1 MRDGQHIEPSTSG
14 SYPLREGN
22 LVRPLVDGGPAFE
35 RICTAVEAA
44 QHSAWITVAFF
55 EQAARM
61 PGGRG
66 SFFDLLDTAA
76 ARGIEIRVLFWSEP
90 DIDRMIKGAEHFAGD
105 AGNRALLESRNTAW
119 LARWDRFAKHCHH
132 QKSWVVDAGREGALA
147 FVGGINLDSGSIS
160 WPGHS
165 ANAGI
170 VVEPGRRADS
180 HNIHDVYLEIHG
192 PAVADVAHNFVQ
204 RWNQASERH
213 DSCGAWPDLSVAGD
227 LEFPLALPAAAGNV
241 PVQVTRSV
249 QASLY
254 SNGHAAPGAP
264 GYAIE
269 NGESSI
275 REQYTLAIEGARE
288 AIYLENQ
295 MLICPQV
302 IEELSSAM
310 KRGVEVA
317 ALVPGLPMPEIA
329 AARDNPLAK
338 PVFEALGRLGEH
350 QNFTL
355 AAPMVAINGS
365 APEHVYVHSKMM
377 LVDDCF
383 TTIGS
388 CNTMARS
395 FLGDTEMNASFWDEN
410 VTRALRCELLGEQ
423 LGRDTAGLE
432 VTAALRLFAE
442 TARANRRRLEA
453 DKPLSGMA
461 VALDPA
467 RWGL

>member
-1 MRDGQHIEPSTSG
+1 MRDGQHIEPATSG

-44 QHSAWITVAFF
+44 QHSAWITVAFL
-55 EQAARM
+55 EQATRM

-66 SFFDLLDTAA
+66 GFFDLLDAAA

-90 DIDRMIKGAEHFAGD
+90 DIDRMIKGAEHFAGNAD
-105 AGNRALLESRNTAW
+105 NRALLESRKTAW

-165 ANAGI
+165 APAGT
-170 VVEPGRRADS
+170 ADANKRNDS
-180 HNIHDVYLEIHG
+180 YNIHDVYLEIHG

-213 DSCGAWPDLSVAGD
+213 DNCGAWPDLSVAGD

-241 PVQVTRSV
+241 PVQVSRSV

-275 REQYTLAIEGARE
+275 REQYTRAIEGARE

-310 KRGVEVA
+310 KRRVEVV
-317 ALVPGLPMPEIA
+317 ALVPGLPMPEVA

-350 QNFTL
+350 ENFTL

-395 FLGDTEMNASFWDEN
+395 FLGDTEMNASFWDES
-410 VTRALRCELLGEQ
+410 VTRALRCELLSEH
-423 LGRDTAGLE
+423 LGRNTGGLDAA
-432 VTAALRLFAE
+432 AALRLFAE

-453 DKPLSGMA
+453 GEPLAGMA

>member
-1 MRDGQHIEPSTSG
+1 MRDGQHIEPATSG

-22 LVRPLVDGGPAFE
+22 FVRPLVDGGPAFE
-35 RICTAVEAA
+35 RICSAVEAA
-44 QHSAWITVAFF
+44 QHSAWITVAFL

-61 PGGRG
+61 PGERG

-90 DIDRMIKGAEHFAGD
+90 DIDSMIKGAEHFAGD
-105 AGNRALLESRNTAW
+105 TGNRALLESRNTAW

-165 ANAGI
+165 AHAGTADANK
-170 VVEPGRRADS
+170 RNDS
-180 HNIHDVYLEIHG
+180 HNIHDVYLEIQG

-213 DSCGAWPDLSVAGD
+213 DSCGAWPDISLAND
-227 LEFPLALPAAAGNV
+227 LEFPVALPAAAGNV
-241 PVQVTRSV
+241 PLQVTRSV

-254 SNGHAAPGAP
+254 SNRHAAPDAP

-269 NGESSI
+269 NGETSI
-275 REQYTLAIEGARE
+275 REQYTRAIEGARE
-288 AIYLENQ
+288 AIYIENQ

-302 IEELSSAM
+302 IEELSTAM
-310 KRGVEVA
+310 QRGVLVA
-317 ALVPGLPMPEIA
+317 ALVPGLPMPEVA
-329 AARDNPLAK
+329 AARENPLAK

-350 QNFTL
+350 ENFTL

-365 APEHVYVHSKMM
+365 TPEHVYVHSKMM

-395 FLGDTEMNASFWDEN
+395 FLGDTEMNASFWDES

-423 LGRDTAGLE
+423 LGLDTTGLE
-432 VTAALRLFAE
+432 MPAALRLFAE
-442 TARANRRRLEA
+442 TARANRRRLEEGKA
-453 DKPLSGMA
+453 LGGMA

>member
-1 MRDGQHIEPSTSG
+1 MRDGQHIEPATSG

-44 QHSAWITVAFF
+44 QHSAWITVAFL
-55 EQAARM
+55 EQATRM

-66 SFFDLLDTAA
+66 GFFDLLDAAA

-165 ANAGI
+165 APAGTADANK
-170 VVEPGRRADS
+170 RNDS

-213 DSCGAWPDLSVAGD
+213 DSCGAWPDLSLAND

-269 NGESSI
+269 NGETSI
-275 REQYTLAIEGARE
+275 REQYTRAIEGARE
-288 AIYLENQ
+288 AIYIENQ

-302 IEELSSAM
+302 IEELSAAM
-310 KRGVEVA
+310 QRGVLVA
-317 ALVPGLPMPEIA
+317 ALVPELPMPEIA

-350 QNFTL
+350 ENFTL
-355 AAPMVAINGS
+355 AAPMVSINGR

-395 FLGDTEMNASFWDEN
+395 FLGDTELNASFWDKS

-432 VTAALRLFAE
+432 VTAALRLFAK

-453 DKPLSGMA
+453 GKPLSGMA

>member
-1 MRDGQHIEPSTSG
+1 MRDGQHIEPATSG

-44 QHSAWITVAFF
+44 QHSAWITVAFL
-55 EQAARM
+55 EQATRM

-66 SFFDLLDTAA
+66 GFFDLLDAAA

-90 DIDRMIKGAEHFAGD
+90 DIDRMIKGAEHFAGNAD
-105 AGNRALLESRNTAW
+105 NRALLESRKTAW

-165 ANAGI
+165 APAGT
-170 VVEPGRRADS
+170 ADANKRNDS
-180 HNIHDVYLEIHG
+180 YNIHDVYLEIHG

-213 DSCGAWPDLSVAGD
+213 DNCGAWPDLSVAGD

-241 PVQVTRSV
+241 PVQVSRSV

-275 REQYTLAIEGARE
+275 REQYTRAIEGARE

-310 KRGVEVA
+310 KRGVEVV
-317 ALVPGLPMPEIA
+317 ALVPGLPMPEVA

-350 QNFTL
+350 ENFTL

-395 FLGDTEMNASFWDEN
+395 FLGDTEMNASFWDES
-410 VTRALRCELLGEQ
+410 VTRALRCELLSEH
-423 LGRDTAGLE
+423 LGRNTGGLDAA
-432 VTAALRLFAE
+432 AALRLFAE

-453 DKPLSGMA
+453 GEPLAGMA